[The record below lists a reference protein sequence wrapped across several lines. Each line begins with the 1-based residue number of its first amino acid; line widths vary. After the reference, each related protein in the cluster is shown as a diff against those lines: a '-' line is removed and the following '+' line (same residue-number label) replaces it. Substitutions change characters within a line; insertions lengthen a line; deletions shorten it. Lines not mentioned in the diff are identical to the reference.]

1 MATVNMDDIRPEKQE
16 PETKPEMETI
26 VIDDKD
32 VTIEDSEPEK
42 SNNAIVAI
50 LKKSPRVYNALKYGV
65 DRIIFPALQS
75 MAHRFLYSLVDFIIY
90 ESPRGRGSRDREPID
105 YNGRFRDSDL
115 PFDHENDD
123 VYIHERP
130 FRTTRNEQFGLHQIG
145 FRTRESAKI
154 CLRDMQRELDEKGKV
169 SVQYFYKYIGKEP
182 PGRLSW
188 QWGWVS
194 LNEASIVPI
203 PKGFK
208 IVFPEVV
215 NLR

>member
-1 MATVNMDDIRPEKQE
+1 MATVDMDDIRPDDQRKESKS
-16 PETKPEMETI
+16 EMETI
-26 VIDDKD
+26 VIDEKD
-32 VTIEDSEPEK
+32 ITIEDNEPEK
-42 SNNAIVAI
+42 SNNAIVAV
-50 LKKSPRVYNALKYGV
+50 LKRSPRVYNALKYGI

-90 ESPRGRGSRDREPID
+90 ESPRGRRSGDNESVD
-105 YNGRFRDSDL
+105 YNRPFRDTDD
-115 PFDHENDD
+115 PFRKDDDD

-130 FRTTRNEQFGLHQIG
+130 FRTTRNEQFGLHKIG
-145 FRTRESAKI
+145 FITRESAKT
-154 CLRDMQRELDEKGKV
+154 CLRDMQREIDMEGKV

-182 PGRLSW
+182 PGRLTW

-194 LNEASIVPI
+194 LNGASIVPI
-203 PKGFK
+203 SRGFK